1 MQSKGF
7 TRVFSNTNAQKH
19 QFFGPQPSLGFPG
32 GAEVKAS
39 TCSVGDLGSIPG
51 SGRSPGEGNG
61 YPLQYSDLENSRD
74 YTVPGVAKSWMQL
87 SLLLYLPW
95 WLMVKHL
102 PAMWETWVRSLG
114 REDTLEKEMA
124 THSSILAWEILW
136 RKESGGLQSM
146 ASQRVGHNLVTTPPP
161 PS

>member
-1 MQSKGF
+1 M
-7 TRVFSNTNAQKH
+7 AQ
-19 QFFGPQPSLGFPG
+19 L
-32 GAEVKAS
+32 VKNLPAMR
-39 TCSVGDLGSIPG
+39 DLGSIPG

-74 YTVPGVAKSWMQL
+74 YTVHGVAKSWMQL

-124 THSSILAWEILW
+124 THSSTVAWKIPWIEEPVHGAIVHGVA
-136 RKESGGLQSM
+136 KESDMIERLPFFSI
-146 ASQRVGHNLVTTPPP
+146 
-161 PS
+161 